1 MASIAA
7 MAENKNPEQ
16 EDQARFPILT
26 VLKNNAIVKSIFIVL
41 DDHNEDQMVL
51 IGRHPNCNIVLTH
64 PSVSRFHLRIRSNHS
79 SRTLSLFDLASVHG
93 TWVRGRKLEPGVS
106 AELKEGDTFTVGIST
121 RIYRLSW
128 APLTQLDDEN
138 LELRAEEEIPMPED
152 IVSLCCDEERK
163 SHAEDEALGVL
174 NGTETSCAP
183 TNSGGEN
190 IICDCQLSP
199 PYIQSPP
206 YAQPVDE
213 LHNTKKI
220 EACVEVEIPRETNL
234 LCTLREYLKH
244 NIYGTK
250 IQQFQAPHDTFTG
263 QPPSLEMHW
272 SSFPMNIDPTSLHGK
287 DVAAVAVVP
296 TESEFGCTHEDNDK
310 IEGILNTGSRT
321 FNSENTCLIVDEDIP
336 DSEFHQME
344 VVEEVS
350 VDSVPG
356 GEKQDELH
364 WSSSPTNLDHA
375 SLDEKFV
382 AAVAVIPTESEFG
395 CTHGANDKV
404 EDILTT
410 GSRIFNSENTCLIVD
425 KDIPDSEFHQMEVE
439 EISVDSVP
447 DGEKQDECKE
457 EDLNAKSCREE
468 GYSLDEVVE
477 DNGNKCI
484 KTIDPASFDGKGL
497 ATVTVIPTE
506 SEFGWT
512 LGDNERI
519 EDIL

>member
-1 MASIAA
+1 
-7 MAENKNPEQ
+7 
-16 EDQARFPILT
+16 
-26 VLKNNAIVKSIFIVL
+26 
-41 DDHNEDQMVL
+41 
-51 IGRHPNCNIVLTH
+51 
-64 PSVSRFHLRIRSNHS
+64 
-79 SRTLSLFDLASVHG
+79 
-93 TWVRGRKLEPGVS
+93 
-106 AELKEGDTFTVGIST
+106 
-121 RIYRLSW
+121 
-128 APLTQLDDEN
+128 
-138 LELRAEEEIPMPED
+138 
-152 IVSLCCDEERK
+152 
-163 SHAEDEALGVL
+163 
-174 NGTETSCAP
+174 
-183 TNSGGEN
+183 
-190 IICDCQLSP
+190 
-199 PYIQSPP
+199 
-206 YAQPVDE
+206 
-213 LHNTKKI
+213 
-220 EACVEVEIPRETNL
+220 
-234 LCTLREYLKH
+234 
-244 NIYGTK
+244 
-250 IQQFQAPHDTFTG
+250 
-263 QPPSLEMHW
+263 MHW

-310 IEGILNTGSRT
+310 IEGILNTGART